1 LVLHY
6 LADLPVQ
13 QITAELDLP
22 QGRVTTQLARGRLA
36 LAQRFGTDHN
46 RQGAQNV

>member
-1 LVLHY
+1 LVLYY

-13 QITAELDLP
+13 QIAAELDLP
-22 QGRVTTQLARGRLA
+22 QGTVTTQLAGGRLA
-36 LAQRFGTDHN
+36 LAQRLGTDHN